1 MFFHRFSKSSYHPS
15 FPNSLTLYPPFF
27 PMWQP
32 IPRSKV
38 MIDNGFWKHWRDL
51 IGETAL
57 AHQFEELCADG
68 HMDAMLLDRKMHRGR
83 ELADPWADA
92 GYWGGSVF
100 WDSDLAKWLEA
111 ASARLEQVRD
121 PILEAR
127 VDEIIGLFER
137 AQLPNGY
144 VNSHI
149 LTWRPQHRFKNLRD
163 LHELYCAGHL
173 IEAAVVHYEA
183 TGNDRLLRV
192 AQRFADYIATR
203 FGRGP
208 GQMRGYPGHPE
219 IELALL
225 RLYHLTKERRYLD
238 LCRYFID
245 ERGQSP
251 HYFEQE
257 AVARLDARPFRANHP
272 GSPYAYMQAHEPIRQ
287 QTKVVGHAVRAMY
300 LFAAAAGL
308 ALEDHDAELLA
319 TCKRLWQDVVT
330 SKLYITGGIGST
342 SENEGFT
349 RAYDLPN
356 ENSYAETCASIGLFL
371 LGHNLLQN
379 QLDGQYGDVM
389 EQALYNNILSGI
401 GINGRCFFY
410 DNPMASRGS
419 HQRIDW
425 PWWTPCCPPNLARLV
440 GSLSGYLYS
449 QSAEAIGIHHYV
461 SSEVVANGLQ
471 LHVRSGLPFA
481 GNNSIEVKVEAPTE
495 KTLFFRIPAWSGGY
509 SVTVNG
515 ETIAPPVH
523 QGYAEVRRVW
533 NSGDTVG
540 LNFNMPV
547 KKKFSRHE
555 VDVNRGRLALTR
567 GPLVYC
573 LEQIDNGSELDAMTI
588 PSDADFSP
596 QERSDLLDGIVVL
609 TGPAVRERTS
619 ADALYADEPPAMEQI
634 QATAIPYF
642 AWNNRG
648 PGEMLVWVRRA
659 VD

>member
-1 MFFHRFSKSSYHPS
+1 MDVG
-15 FPNSLTLYPPFF
+15 
-27 PMWQP
+27 WQP
-32 IPRSKV
+32 LPRNQVKIPA
-38 MIDNGFWKHWRDL
+38 GFWKRWRDL
-51 IGETAL
+51 IGETTL
-57 AHQFEELCADG
+57 THQFEEMCADG
-68 HMDAMLLDRKMHRGR
+68 HMEAMLLNRQMHRGR

-100 WDSDLAKWLEA
+100 WDSDLGKWLEA
-111 ASARLEQVRD
+111 ASARLEQTPD
-121 PILEAR
+121 ATLEAR
-127 VDEIIGLFER
+127 VDEVIGLFER
-137 AQLPNGY
+137 AQEPDGY

-173 IEAAVVHYEA
+173 IEAAVVHFEA
-183 TGNDRLLRV
+183 TGNDRLLRI
-192 AQRFADYIATR
+192 ARRLADYIDSR
-203 FGRGP
+203 FGRESGKI
-208 GQMRGYPGHPE
+208 RGYCGHPE

-225 RLYHLTKERRYLD
+225 RLYQLTKERRYLD

-251 HYFEQE
+251 PHFFDQE
-257 AVARLDARPFRANHP
+257 AAARLDSRPFRPNHP

-287 QTKVVGHAVRAMY
+287 QTKVVGHAVRATY

-308 ALEDHDAELLA
+308 ALEDGDDELLA
-319 TCKRLWQDVVT
+319 TCERLWQDVVT
-330 SKLYITGGIGST
+330 SKLYITGGIGSA

-349 RAYDLPN
+349 RDFDLPN

-371 LGHNLLQN
+371 FGHRLLQAR
-379 QLDGQYGDVM
+379 LDGQYGDVM

-401 GINGRCFFY
+401 GGDGRCFFY
-410 DNPMASRGS
+410 DNPMASTGS
-419 HQRIDW
+419 KGRVDW

-449 QSAEAIGIHHYV
+449 QRADAIAVHHYV
-461 SSEVVANGLQ
+461 TSEAIADDFTLRVQ
-471 LHVRSGLPFA
+471 SEFPFG
-481 GNNSIEVKVEAPTE
+481 GNTSIEVKVDAPVERT
-495 KTLFFRIPAWSGGY
+495 FHFRMPEWSEQ
-509 SVTVNG
+509 SSISING
-515 ETIAPPVH
+515 ETMTPSLK

-533 NSGDTVG
+533 NSGDSVR
-540 LNFNMPV
+540 LEFAMKVN
-547 KKKFSRHE
+547 KKFSRYE

-573 LEQIDNGSELDAMTI
+573 LEQVDNGPNLDAVTI
-588 PSDADFSP
+588 ASDANFSAE
-596 QERSDLLDGIVVL
+596 ERSDLLGGIVAL
-609 TGPAVRERTS
+609 TGPAVREQTDS
-619 ADALYADEPPAMEQI
+619 GELYSDRPPTEEKI
-634 QATAIPYF
+634 TATAVPYY